1 MYKNITIKKF
11 KLTNNAV
18 YNTTKMLRSG
28 KCTSV
33 YTLTGK
39 AHSTTS
45 GYIKTVE
52 EIKKYSIIKR
62 TPEKSVAYFFFY
74 IQLYNVSQKERKKTA
89 QQAAG
94 NVDYM
99 TTTGQTKAKSQR
111 YTILT
116 HAGLPLQS
124 NKDLAPCMLVR
135 QLLKNPPTKMGR
147 HGVQFIVHTQ
157 NRQDSS

>member
-62 TPEKSVAYFFFY
+62 TPEKSVAYFFFFY
-74 IQLYNVSQKERKKTA
+74 IQLYNVSQKEKK
-89 QQAAG
+89 
-94 NVDYM
+94 
-99 TTTGQTKAKSQR
+99 KLRS
-111 YTILT
+111 
-116 HAGLPLQS
+116 
-124 NKDLAPCMLVR
+124 R
-135 QLLKNPPTKMGR
+135 QLGMWT
-147 HGVQFIVHTQ
+147 I
-157 NRQDSS
+157 

>member
-1 MYKNITIKKF
+1 MFHRKK
-11 KLTNNAV
+11 
-18 YNTTKMLRSG
+18 
-28 KCTSV
+28 
-33 YTLTGK
+33 
-39 AHSTTS
+39 
-45 GYIKTVE
+45 
-52 EIKKYSIIKR
+52 
-62 TPEKSVAYFFFY
+62 
-74 IQLYNVSQKERKKTA
+74 KKTA